1 MQQVFTLRFKE
12 SCVSFLKFTIVS
24 NNSVHI
30 HGPIGAA
37 TYIDRAMPIDEAR
50 EYWRELVAN
59 GWRRC
64 KNSDAPA
71 GTFWFFN

>member
-1 MQQVFTLRFKE
+1 MQQVFTLRFRT
-12 SCVSFLKFTIVS
+12 SCVLFLKFTICGD
-24 NNSVHI
+24 NSVHI
-30 HGPIGAA
+30 HGPIGAV
-37 TYIDRAMPIDEAR
+37 TYIDRTMPIDEAR

-59 GWRRC
+59 DWHRC